1 MNRKYFWV
9 LRWMLCGA
17 LIGAGAILP
26 GVSGGVLAVIFGIYR
41 PFMEV
46 LTDPKQ
52 AIPKYWKGF
61 IPLAAGWCAGFMGFA
76 KGISLAFSSAQNMT
90 TCLFL
95 GLILGT
101 MPSLLREAGRE
112 GHPKSGWIA
121 MSFCAAAVFAMLYY
135 VGHIAQIQL
144 PLNIWTYNF
153 CGVLLGMGIIV
164 PGMTTS
170 AVLMSLGLYQ
180 PLLNGLARLDWV
192 VLLACLPGMLI
203 TMVLLAR
210 GVRWLF
216 RCHYAVAFH
225 GILGIVLACAV
236 MIVPVEYQ
244 GIGQAAACAAAAVL
258 GVFLSYILAW
268 LENKDGYVEK

>member
-1 MNRKYFWV
+1 MDRNQIFV

-26 GVSGGVLAVIFGIYR
+26 GVSGGVLAVIFGVYR

-46 LTDPKQ
+46 LTVPGK

-61 IPLAAGWCAGFMGFA
+61 IPLVLGWCAGFMGFA
-76 KGISLAFSSAQNMT
+76 KGIALAFASAQNIT

-101 MPSLLREAGRE
+101 MPALFREAGKE
-112 GHPKSGWIA
+112 GHPKSGWAA
-121 MSFCAAAVFAMLYY
+121 MLFCAAAVFVMLYY
-135 VGHIAQIQL
+135 VSHISKIQL
-144 PLNIWTYNF
+144 PPNVWTYNF

-170 AVLMSLGLYQ
+170 AILMSLGLYQ
-180 PLLNGLARLDWV
+180 PLLNGLARMDLV

-203 TMVLLAR
+203 TMALLAR

-225 GILGIVLACAV
+225 GILGIVLASAV
-236 MIVPVEYQ
+236 MIVPMEYQ
-244 GIGQAAACAAAAVL
+244 GIAQAAACTAAAVFGAWL
-258 GVFLSYILAW
+258 AYILAR
-268 LENKDGYVEK
+268 LEDKTGYVEK